1 MISVLFFEN
10 RVYSIKRYNPKNHSK
25 NQITMSSLG
34 TFDDFYN
41 HLCDIEE
48 RETNWVDQDYA
59 EEIAEK
65 KWQRY
70 LREKYIET
78 MKAKANN
85 NSRLKYREIDLRRKL
100 LHRIGKYELE
110 EGEIFE

>member
-1 MISVLFFEN
+1 MT
-10 RVYSIKRYNPKNHSK
+10 PT
-25 NQITMSSLG
+25 TMTPIG
-34 TFDDFYN
+34 TFDEFYN
-41 HLCDIEE
+41 RLCDIEE
-48 RETNWVDQDYA
+48 RETSWIDQDYA

-70 LREKYIET
+70 LQEKYIET
-78 MKAKANN
+78 MKAKANKN
-85 NSRLKYREIDLRRKL
+85 PRLKYREIDLRRKL